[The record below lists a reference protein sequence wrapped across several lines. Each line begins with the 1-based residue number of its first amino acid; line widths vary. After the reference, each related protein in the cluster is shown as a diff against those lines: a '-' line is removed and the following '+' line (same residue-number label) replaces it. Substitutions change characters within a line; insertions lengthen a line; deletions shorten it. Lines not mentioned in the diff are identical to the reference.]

1 MDDALKIIRNN
12 FTEHDA
18 TGPMR
23 VAQFLAYRPDDEIQ
37 ADVVGYARELL
48 QAMDRLEV

>member
-1 MDDALKIIRNN
+1 MLMLMLNN

-23 VAQFLAYRPDDEIQ
+23 VVQFLAYRPDDEIQ